1 MAKKLKINAS
11 IEADL
16 DSMYFILGEP
26 IQKNQDSKELN
37 IMVSEESKRH
47 TIMSYTTE
55 LETLKLIFQN
65 MTLRSSGLIN
75 SSLNDTMEKSRVG
88 VSQFVGSRFITC
100 FVTMIKKTSSKHN
113 LSFFS
118 NVPLKFEKYFGFR
131 LCDLQ
136 F

>member
-88 VSQFVGSRFITC
+88 VSQFAGSRFITC